1 MVSFCT
7 IKRYNKQKG
16 VDYMDIENL
25 IGEVTTY
32 DKKQAVEKRKVKSW
46 LKSVS
51 AFANTLGGILIFGI
65 DDEDQVIGLENVKK
79 DSEFISQKIK
89 ERIDPIPQTN
99 MHIKQIN
106 DKNILLL
113 EVFKGEETP
122 YYYAGDNV
130 MEAYL
135 RIDNESVVANATEL
149 KRLVLRGKNS
159 SFDSLSSV
167 YRFDDFAFS
176 KLKERF
182 KQWTQKSFE
191 DKMFYSFHI
200 VDANGYLTNAGAIIA
215 DESPIY
221 QNRLFCT
228 RWNGLTKAGG
238 IIDAF
243 DSDEYHGSI
252 ISLLRDGE
260 DFIKRNTKTM
270 WKKSPFSRI
279 EMPEYVYQSTSEA
292 LVNALIHRDYMT
304 IGSEVHVDIF
314 DDRME
319 IYSPGGMLNGS
330 SIQDLDIRYIASK
343 RRNPVLADIFNRLG
357 FMERQGSG
365 LSKIIHEY
373 EHQKNFKEEK
383 RPVFYSDRTQFRVIL
398 PNLNYQD
405 MIQYEEYHYPD
416 IDTKIHEHDFGIKFD
431 TNCDTND
438 TNQHLTQNEYHIL
451 KLIIENPHITQ
462 KQLADI
468 TCLSIATVKRN
479 TKALADK
486 GYIKRIGSTKGY
498 WLILE
503 S

>member
-182 KQWTQKSFE
+182 KQWMQ
-191 DKMFYSFHI
+191 M
-200 VDANGYLTNAGAIIA
+200 
-215 DESPIY
+215 
-221 QNRLFCT
+221 
-228 RWNGLTKAGG
+228 
-238 IIDAF
+238 
-243 DSDEYHGSI
+243 
-252 ISLLRDGE
+252 
-260 DFIKRNTKTM
+260 
-270 WKKSPFSRI
+270 
-279 EMPEYVYQSTSEA
+279 
-292 LVNALIHRDYMT
+292 
-304 IGSEVHVDIF
+304 
-314 DDRME
+314 
-319 IYSPGGMLNGS
+319 
-330 SIQDLDIRYIASK
+330 
-343 RRNPVLADIFNRLG
+343 
-357 FMERQGSG
+357 
-365 LSKIIHEY
+365 
-373 EHQKNFKEEK
+373 
-383 RPVFYSDRTQFRVIL
+383 VI
-398 PNLNYQD
+398 
-405 MIQYEEYHYPD
+405 
-416 IDTKIHEHDFGIKFD
+416 
-431 TNCDTND
+431 
-438 TNQHLTQNEYHIL
+438 
-451 KLIIENPHITQ
+451 
-462 KQLADI
+462 
-468 TCLSIATVKRN
+468 
-479 TKALADK
+479 
-486 GYIKRIGSTKGY
+486 
-498 WLILE
+498 
-503 S
+503 